1 MFKQVCIDQGQSEKS
16 LYSKVAHAMLENK
29 EDFEKVLL
37 ITNAKVPII
46 KFVDRETQ
54 LNFDVSFNK
63 MDGIII
69 LKYPIRYKT
78 IG

>member
-1 MFKQVCIDQGQSEKS
+1 
-16 LYSKVAHAMLENK
+16 MLENK